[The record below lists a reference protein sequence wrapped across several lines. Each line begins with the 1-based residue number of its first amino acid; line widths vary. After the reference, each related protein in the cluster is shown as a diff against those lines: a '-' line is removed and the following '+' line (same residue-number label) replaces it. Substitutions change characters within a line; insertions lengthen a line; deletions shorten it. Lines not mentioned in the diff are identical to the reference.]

1 MLKVFA
7 VREMIPSLVWTVLV
21 SIGSL
26 LPKHNVPQQFLQL
39 SDKLLHVL
47 MYFILSFL
55 VGIGLSKQ
63 NKYPEA
69 SVKAIAIAVIYSAFV
84 GILME
89 GLQTF
94 VPGRYGD
101 WIDVVANLLG
111 VLVAVPL
118 LFWIRSRCRS
128 EFVD

>member
-1 MLKVFA
+1 
-7 VREMIPSLVWTVLV
+7 MIPSIIWTVLV
-21 SIGSL
+21 LIGSL
-26 LPKHNVPQQFLQL
+26 LPKYNVPQQFLQL

-47 MYFILSFL
+47 MYFLLCFL

-63 NKYPEA
+63 NKYPDA
-69 SVKAIAIAVIYSAFV
+69 RVKAIAAAIIYSAFV

-89 GLQTF
+89 VLQEF

-101 WIDVVANLLG
+101 WRDVLANLLG
-111 VLVAVPL
+111 VIAAVPL

-128 EFVD
+128 SIVD